1 MNSNHV
7 LGTSWG
13 PIEYRETGLYGIDRK
28 LTSLDVDTSMS
39 CFGDFN
45 HMNMLHMMKLI
56 LIISCQ
62 FNSINVKVKPHVF
75 MM

>member
-45 HMNMLHMMKLI
+45 HKI
-56 LIISCQ
+56 KKKITVIIQVQYCC
-62 FNSINVKVKPHVF
+62 V
-75 MM
+75 